1 MKRFVGQVLAMVA
14 VTAICGVSQSFAAAK
29 LDAKTKAANKAH
41 SDAPATTPDAGSP
54 TGNAA
59 TGAMATGEGMQ
70 GMMSPEMT
78 KWTVSMKAC
87 HKGGKTDQACHDRVM
102 KGCEA
107 KLTKG
112 ECEKVMTNVN
122 SDNTSKM

>member
-1 MKRFVGQVLAMVA
+1 MKRFVKVLAAVA
-14 VTAICGVSQSFAAAK
+14 VVGLCSTSQVFAK
-29 LDAKTKAANKAH
+29 SDAKTKAANKAH
-41 SDAPATTPDAGSP
+41 SDAPATTPDAGAP
-54 TGNAA
+54 TGTAA

-70 GMMSPEMT
+70 GTMSPEMT

-107 KLTKG
+107 KMTKE
-112 ECEKVMTNVN
+112 ECSKVMSSVTAD
-122 SDNTSKM
+122 SASKM